1 MTDHTEPNAVVR
13 ICVGSAGDDARATA
27 EAARAAAD
35 DVRVVDTGPTGVG
48 GDAPLVLA
56 TRRGETTFYR
66 GCGPERVTR
75 VVEALEGGE
84 VEPGDATVE
93 HDAERR
99 TLPVPEDGPLSVGR
113 RRVLARCGWVDPVD
127 AAAVDEWATDVA
139 GDADANDAND
149 AIELVR
155 SVGLLGRGRG
165 DATPDGPIATEWD
178 AARETDG
185 DPVLVVNANESDRR
199 NETDRTLVEGDP
211 VAVLDGA
218 LAVADLVGVEA
229 EDIVVYLNEAD
240 ALAGDRMRAAVD
252 SLAEARDLDEE
263 PQVVTGPDRYIAGE
277 PTMALEA
284 LEGND
289 RLEARLRP
297 PSPARHGL
305 YGRPTLVH
313 TPRTLAQVREL
324 LLRPENFDAGDAD
337 PGTRLVTV
345 TGDVDA
351 PATVELS
358 TGGSLSSV
366 RDAVEFAGPL
376 KMACVGGQFGG
387 FTRTL
392 EHTPSA
398 PALAGAELGTE
409 GVVELFDDS
418 RCAVATAGGR
428 SRFARDENCGRCVPC
443 REGSKQLL
451 NKLRGVYDGEF
462 DDDGLREL
470 TRVMRTTSTCA
481 FGSSAARAITT
492 AMDQFETEFR
502 AHADGRC
509 PSGAC
514 EEA

>member
-1 MTDHTEPNAVVR
+1 MTDDTEPSAVVR
-13 ICVGSAGDDARATA
+13 VCVGNATDGARATA
-27 EAARAAAD
+27 DAARASAGDA
-35 DVRVVDTGPTGVG
+35 RVVEVGPSGIA
-48 GDAPLVLA
+48 GDAPLVLV
-56 TRRGETTFYR
+56 TEGGETTFYYD
-66 GCGPERVTR
+66 CGPDRATR
-75 VVEALEGGE
+75 VVESLEDGE
-84 VEPGDATVE
+84 LESGEATVE
-93 HDAERR
+93 HERESK
-99 TLPVPEDGPLSVGR
+99 TLPVPEIGPLTVGA
-113 RRVLARCGWVDPVD
+113 RRVLGRCGWVDPI
-127 AAAVDEWATDVA
+127 
-139 GDADANDAND
+139 DADANGEWASDVVDDDAD
-149 AIELVR
+149 AAMERVR
-155 SVGLLGRGRG
+155 DVGLLGRGRG
-165 DATPDGPIATEWD
+165 DATPDDPVASEWD
-178 AARETDG
+178 AARETAG

-199 NETDRTLVEGDP
+199 NDTDRTLVEGDP

-218 LAVADLVGVEA
+218 LAVAELAGVDTG
-229 EDIVVYLNEAD
+229 DIVVYLNEAD
-240 ALAGDRMRAAVD
+240 ALAGDRMRAAVE
-252 SLAEARDLDEE
+252 SLADARDLDEK
-263 PQVVTGPDRYIAGE
+263 PQVVGGPDKYIAGE

-297 PSPARHGL
+297 PSPAKHGL
-305 YGRPTLVH
+305 YGRPTLIH

-324 LLRPENFDAGDAD
+324 LLRPETFDADDAD

-358 TGGSLSSV
+358 TGGSLSAV
-366 RDAVEFAGPL
+366 RAAVEFDGPL

-392 EHTPSA
+392 DHAPSA

-418 RCAVATAGGR
+418 HCAVATAGGR

-470 TRVMRTTSTCA
+470 TRVMRGSSTCA
-481 FGSSAARAITT
+481 FGSSAARTVTT
-492 AMDQFETEFR
+492 AMNQFETEFR

>member
-1 MTDHTEPNAVVR
+1 MTDHTEPSTVVR
-13 ICVGSAGDDARATA
+13 VCVGSATDGARATA
-27 EAARAAAD
+27 DAAQAAAG
-35 DVRVVDTGPTGVG
+35 DVRVVEVGPTGVG
-48 GDAPLVLA
+48 DDAPLVLV
-56 TRRGETTFYR
+56 TQGGETAFYR
-66 GCGPERVTR
+66 DCGPERATR
-75 VVEALEGGE
+75 VVEALEAGSE
-84 VEPGDATVE
+84 TEAGDVTVE

-99 TLPVPEDGPLSVGR
+99 MLPVPETGPLSVGA
-113 RRVLARCGWVDPVD
+113 RRVLGRCGWIDPTD
-127 AAAVDEWATDVA
+127 IGASDEWAVDAV
-139 GDADANDAND
+139 GDDADAAM
-149 AIELVR
+149 ERVR
-155 SVGLLGRGRG
+155 EVGLLGRGRG
-165 DATPDGPIATEWD
+165 EATPDEPVAEEWSV
-178 AARETDG
+178 ARETAG

-199 NETDRTLVEGDP
+199 NDTDRTLVEGDP
-211 VAVLDGA
+211 ASVLDGA
-218 LAVADLVGVEA
+218 LAVAELVGVEIS
-229 EDIVVYLNEAD
+229 DIVVYLNEAD
-240 ALAGDRMRAAVD
+240 ALAGDRLNAAVD
-252 SLAEARDLDEE
+252 LLVDARGLDAE
-263 PQVVTGPDRYIAGE
+263 PQVVAGPDKYIAGE
-277 PTMALEA
+277 PTMALES

-324 LLRPENFDAGDAD
+324 LLRPEGFDAADAD

-351 PATVELS
+351 PVTVELP
-358 TGGSLSSV
+358 TGGSLSTAV
-366 RDAVEFAGPL
+366 DAVGFAGPL

-392 EHTPSA
+392 DHTPSA

-418 RCAVATAGGR
+418 HCALAMAGSR

-451 NKLRGVYDGEF
+451 SKLRGVYDGEF

-470 TRVMRTTSTCA
+470 ARVMRGTSTCA
-481 FGSSAARAITT
+481 FGSSAARTVTT
-492 AMDQFETEFR
+492 AMDEFETEFR
-502 AHADGRC
+502 AHVDGRC

-514 EEA
+514 EEV